1 MWQRFLMVMLG
12 GSLGAA
18 SRFIVSLLMARWV
31 GLDFAWGTLAVN
43 LAGCFMIGVLFAITE
58 RALMPSP
65 NLRLFLI
72 TGYLGALTSYS
83 AFALASVSAVSAGMI
98 SRALVYILTSTVGC
112 ISMTLLGIRL
122 ASRKAH
128 APGPVD
134 RGV

>member
-1 MWQRFLMVMLG
+1 MGQKFLMVMLG

-18 SRFIVSLLMARWV
+18 TRFIVSLLMARWV
-31 GLDFAWGTLAVN
+31 GPDFAWGTLTVN

-58 RALMPSP
+58 RALLPSP

-83 AFALASVSAVSAGMI
+83 AFALASVSTVNAGMI
-98 SRALVYILTSTVGC
+98 LRALLYILISTVGC
-112 ISMTLLGIRL
+112 IGLTLLGIRL

-128 APGPVD
+128 ATAPVD